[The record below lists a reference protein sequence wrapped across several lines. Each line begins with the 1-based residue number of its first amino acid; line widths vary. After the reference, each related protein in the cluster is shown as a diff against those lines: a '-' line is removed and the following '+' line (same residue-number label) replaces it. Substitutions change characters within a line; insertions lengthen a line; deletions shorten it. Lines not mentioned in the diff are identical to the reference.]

1 MADLVTRSLNW
12 KKLGKVWYTDPTVI
26 VEASETDLST
36 PDTSIVINGEGLTK
50 LTLYVKFANYT
61 SVTVKLQESTDG
73 TNYVD
78 ISGATTGTT
87 NTFIK
92 LATISNPFIR
102 VSVAATLSAS
112 ADTLT
117 VTAYAER
124 QA

>member
-1 MADLVTRSLNW
+1 MAALVTRSLSW
-12 KKLGKVWYTDPTVI
+12 KKLGKVWYADPTVV

>member
-1 MADLVTRSLNW
+1 MAALVTRSLVW
-12 KKLGKVWYTDPTVI
+12 KKLGKVWYADPTVV